1 MLLIKK
7 IMSKYMNYVVIAY
20 VMDQFNSVVCNGI

>member
-7 IMSKYMNYVVIAY
+7 RMSEYMNYVVIVY